1 MLKKLFKFGG
11 DSNFG
16 KLGNTTITIIGVT
29 IIVFVWHLIAK
40 YEIIPT
46 KILPDPF
53 KVIGS
58 ISGLITENDLFANLW
73 YTIRLNLSSYL
84 YATLIAFPLAFILG
98 LFPVFDVLFG
108 KYASALRFIPCP
120 SLIGI
125 FVAIFGLTFST
136 KAAFLTFAIVIFMIP
151 EIVNTIH
158 NLQNPKNDKDNVY
171 LQTAHTLG
179 MSSWQKLKYVY
190 IPYVSSSVYNSL
202 VGLTGISY
210 SYVVISELIYKDG
223 TINGIG
229 SLINTMTRQSHM
241 AEAYALIL
249 IVIAVGCLQDLI
261 FRKLGKIL
269 FKFK

>member
-1 MLKKLFKFGG
+1 MFRKLFKFGG
-11 DSNFG
+11 SSNFG
-16 KLGNTTITIIGVT
+16 KVGNIAITIIGLSILIT
-29 IIVFVWHLIAK
+29 LWHLVSK
-40 YEIIPT
+40 YELIPN
-46 KILPDPF
+46 KILPNPF

-58 ISGLITENDLFANLW
+58 VGLLINEYCLFENLW
-73 YTIRLNLSSYL
+73 FTIKLNLTAYI
-84 YATLIAFPLAFILG
+84 YATLIAFPVAFVLG

-125 FVAIFGLTFST
+125 FVAIFGLTFNT
-136 KAAFLTFAIVIFMIP
+136 KVAFLTFAIIIFMIP

-179 MSSWQKLKYVY
+179 MNAWQKMRYVY
-190 IPYVSSSVYNSL
+190 IPYVTSSVYNSL

-223 TINGIG
+223 SINGIG
-229 SLINTMTRQSHM
+229 ALINTMTRQSYM

-249 IVIAVGCLQDLI
+249 IVIGVGCLQDFM
-261 FRKLGKIL
+261 FRKLGKLL
-269 FKFK
+269 FRFK

>member
-1 MLKKLFKFGG
+1 MLKRLFKFGG
-11 DSNFG
+11 NSDFG
-16 KLGNTTITIIGVT
+16 KLGNTIITIIGVS
-29 IIVFVWHLIAK
+29 IIIYCWHLIAK
-40 YEIIPT
+40 NEIIPT

-53 KVIGS
+53 KVIAS
-58 ISGLITENDLFANLW
+58 FSTLFTENDLLPNLI
-73 YTIRLNLSSYL
+73 YTIKLNLSSYF
-84 YATLIAFPLAFILG
+84 YAVLIAFPVAFILG
-98 LFPVFDVLFG
+98 VFPVFDVLFG

-125 FVAIFGLTFST
+125 FVAIFGLTFTT

-158 NLQNPKNDKDNVY
+158 DLQNPKNDKDNVY

-179 MSSWQKLKYVY
+179 MSAWQKMRYVY
-190 IPYVSSSVYNSL
+190 IPYVTSNVYSSL

-223 TINGIG
+223 TVNGIG
-229 SLINTMTRQSHM
+229 ALINTMTRQSHM

-249 IVIAVGCLQDLI
+249 TVIAVGCLQDLI

>member
-1 MLKKLFKFGG
+1 MLKRLFKFGG

-16 KLGNTTITIIGVT
+16 KLGNTVITVVGVT
-29 IIVFVWHLIAK
+29 IIIFLWHLIAK
-40 YEIIPT
+40 HEIVPT

-58 ISGLITENDLFANLW
+58 LGALITENDLFANLW

-84 YATLIAFPLAFILG
+84 YAVLIAFPLAFILG
-98 LFPVFDVLFG
+98 VFPVFDVLFG

-125 FVAIFGLTFST
+125 FVAIFGLTFTT

-179 MSSWQKLKYVY
+179 MTAWQKMRYVY
-190 IPYVSSSVYNSL
+190 IPYVTSNVYSSL

-210 SYVVISELIYKDG
+210 SYVVISEMIYKDG
-223 TINGIG
+223 TVSGIG
-229 SLINTMTRQSHM
+229 ALINTMTRQSHM

-249 IVIAVGCLQDLI
+249 IVVAVGCLQDYA
-261 FRKLGKIL
+261 FRKLGKVL

>member
-11 DSNFG
+11 SSDFG
-16 KLGNTTITIIGVT
+16 KLSNSVITIIGFT
-29 IIVFVWHLIAK
+29 LIIILWHFIAK
-40 YEIIPT
+40 NEIIPP

-58 ISGLITENDLFANLW
+58 FGKLITENDLFANLW
-73 YTIRLNLSSYL
+73 YTVKLNLSSYF
-84 YATLIAFPLAFILG
+84 YAVLLAFPIAFVLGVFPAFDI
-98 LFPVFDVLFG
+98 LFG

-125 FVAIFGLTFST
+125 FVAIFGLTFTT

-158 NLQNPKNDKDNVY
+158 DLQNPKNDKDNVY

-179 MSSWQKLKYVY
+179 MTAWQKMRYVY
-190 IPYVSSSVYNSL
+190 IPYVTSSVYNSL

-223 TINGIG
+223 SINGIG
-229 SLINTMTRQSHM
+229 ALINTMTRQSNM

-249 IVIAVGCLQDLI
+249 IVIAVGCLQDFI
-261 FRKLGKIL
+261 FRKLGKVL

>member
-1 MLKKLFKFGG
+1 MFKRLFKFGG

-16 KLGNTTITIIGVT
+16 KLGNTLITVIGLSI
-29 IIVFVWHLIAK
+29 IIVLWHFIARF
-40 YEIIPT
+40 EIIPT

-58 ISGLITENDLFANLW
+58 IGSLITENDLFGNLW
-73 YTIRLNLSSYL
+73 YTVKLNLSSYF
-84 YATLIAFPLAFILG
+84 YAVLIAFPIAFILG

-136 KAAFLTFAIVIFMIP
+136 KTAFLTFAIVIFMIP

-179 MSSWQKLKYVY
+179 MTSWQKMRYVY
-190 IPYVSSSVYNSL
+190 IPYVTSNVYTSL

-229 SLINTMTRQSHM
+229 ALINTMTRQSNM

-249 IVIAVGCLQDLI
+249 IVIAVGCIQDFI
-261 FRKLGKIL
+261 FRKLGKVL

>member
-1 MLKKLFKFGG
+1 MLKRLFKFGG

-16 KLGNTTITIIGVT
+16 KLGNTIITIIGFT
-29 IIVFVWHLIAK
+29 LIIILWHLVAK
-40 YEIIPT
+40 NEIIPT

-58 ISGLITENDLFANLW
+58 IGTLITENDLFANLW

-84 YATLIAFPLAFILG
+84 YAVLIAFPVAFFLG
-98 LFPVFDVLFG
+98 VFTVFDVLFG
-108 KYASALRFIPCP
+108 RYASALRFIPCP

-179 MSSWQKLKYVY
+179 MNSWQKLRYVY
-190 IPYVSSSVYNSL
+190 IPYVTSSVYSSL

-223 TINGIG
+223 VVNGIG
-229 SLINTMTRQSHM
+229 ALINTMTRQSNM

-249 IVIAVGCLQDLI
+249 IVIAVGCLQDFI
-261 FRKLGKIL
+261 FRKLGIVL

>member
-1 MLKKLFKFGG
+1 MFKKLFKFGG
-11 DSNFG
+11 NSDFG
-16 KLGNTTITIIGVT
+16 KVGNMLITVIGLT
-29 IIVFVWHLIAK
+29 LIIVLWHFIAK
-40 YEIIPT
+40 NEIIPT

-58 ISGLITENDLFANLW
+58 IGTLITENDLFANLW
-73 YTIRLNLSSYL
+73 YTVKLNLSSYF
-84 YATLIAFPLAFILG
+84 YAILIAFPVAFILG

-108 KYASALRFIPCP
+108 RYASALRFIPCP

-179 MSSWQKLKYVY
+179 MNAWQKLRYVY
-190 IPYVSSSVYNSL
+190 IPYVTSSVYNSL

-229 SLINTMTRQSHM
+229 ALINTMTRQSNM

-249 IVIAVGCLQDLI
+249 IVIGVGCLQDLM
-261 FRKLGKIL
+261 FRKLGKVL